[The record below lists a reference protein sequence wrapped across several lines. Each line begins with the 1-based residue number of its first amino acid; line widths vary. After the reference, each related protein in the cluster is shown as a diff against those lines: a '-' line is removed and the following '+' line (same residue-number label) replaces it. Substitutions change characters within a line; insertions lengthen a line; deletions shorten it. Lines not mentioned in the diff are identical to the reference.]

1 MIMLR
6 LKQLRTENNMSQRT
20 LAKKINVSQKAID
33 LWEKEITEPKS
44 SIIILLSNVFECSA
58 DYLLGRGDDF
68 GTVNVMRDLSDEEK
82 QILSDFSKLGKK
94 QRGELE
100 SYLGYLLAN
109 R

>member
-1 MIMLR
+1 MLR
-6 LKQLRTENNMSQRT
+6 LKQLRTENNMSQRA

-82 QILSDFSKLGKK
+82 QIFIRLFKTRQKATG
-94 QRGELE
+94 R
-100 SYLGYLLAN
+100 A
-109 R
+109 

>member
-1 MIMLR
+1 MLR
-6 LKQLRTENNMSQRT
+6 LKQLRTENNMSQRA

-33 LWEKEITEPKS
+33 LWEKEPKS

-82 QILSDFSKLGKK
+82 QILSNFSKLGKK

-109 R
+109 H